1 MQHNPIRPKTVNLVS
16 TLLRP
21 WVDEGIVS
29 HAESR
34 EIVSNLRHLAKRSVL
49 IPNLP
54 PKLLNQEEAA
64 AMLGIGKSH
73 LKKLESEGKLPIKR
87 KMVGTSVRY
96 RNTDILQFILSDEEE
111 TREDN

>member
-1 MQHNPIRPKTVNLVS
+1 MLRLLVCEN
-16 TLLRP
+16 
-21 WVDEGIVS
+21 VVYQDES
-29 HAESR
+29 L
-34 EIVSNLRHLAKRSVL
+34 EIISNLRHLSERGLL

-64 AMLGIGKSH
+64 AMLGIGKSS

-111 TREDN
+111 DENDN